1 MKEHEDPR
9 KVRVLADKLSSLRH
23 WTLETVSCFDTQ
35 STPSRKVK
43 SEEDKQRFEKDGS
56 LVNER

>member
-9 KVRVLADKLSSLRH
+9 KVRILADKLSSLRH
-23 WTLETVSCFDTQ
+23 WTLEIVSCFDTQ
-35 STPSRKVK
+35 SVPSRKAK
-43 SEEDKQRFEKDGS
+43 SEGDKQQFEKGGS